1 MRRSVPG
8 PAVTMDETDSR
19 VHPQPESATDQ
30 TDSVSDLAQ
39 RRYLGYEGSLLG
51 PESDDEPAG
60 TGLDDLPY
68 PELGV
73 ADPLPGVVLRPS
85 RGWSLQTSAP

>member
-1 MRRSVPG
+1 
-8 PAVTMDETDSR
+8 MDETDSR

-39 RRYLGYEGSLLG
+39 RRYLGYEGPLLG
-51 PESDDEPAG
+51 PESDDDPAG
-60 TGLDDLPY
+60 AGLDDLPY

-73 ADPLPGVVLRPS
+73 TDPLPGPVFR
-85 RGWSLQTSAP
+85 SARSGPLGASAS